1 MGQDTKCFFGNH
13 KYKLIK
19 EETVCE
25 HEPTTDRTDTK
36 VSAII
41 GLQLICQCS
50 NCGQIKSWFI
60 PTDSKFINRSV
71 RA

>member
-1 MGQDTKCFFGNH
+1 MGQDLKCFFGNH
-13 KYKLIK
+13 KFKLIK
-19 EETVCE
+19 EETVVE
-25 HEPTTDRTDTK
+25 HGTNKNGELK
-36 VSAII
+36 VTNII

-50 NCGQIKSWFI
+50 NCGKIKSWFI